1 MDISIRLLKIV
12 SMEKVLNKIDFQF
25 EITLEWKE
33 NRATYLNL
41 KEKTMLNDLT
51 EEEVRALW
59 LPHVIYANTDM
70 NEAVQLND
78 GAPPP
83 TDVRL
88 F

>member
-1 MDISIRLLKIV
+1 MFTPKKVDISIRLLKIV
-12 SMEKVLNKIDFQF
+12 SMEEVLHKIDLQF

-41 KEKTMLNDLT
+41 KEKTMLYALT

-70 NEAVQLND
+70 KEAVQL
-78 GAPPP
+78 
-83 TDVRL
+83 L
-88 F
+88 